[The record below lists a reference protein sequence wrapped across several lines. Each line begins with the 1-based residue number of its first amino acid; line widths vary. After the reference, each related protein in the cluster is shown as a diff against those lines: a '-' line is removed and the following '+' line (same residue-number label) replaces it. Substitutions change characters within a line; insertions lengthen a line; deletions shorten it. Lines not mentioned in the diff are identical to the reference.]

1 MTALGVQGGNWV
13 LVGDGG
19 LKGPSRRSPRDE
31 ETVNGKW
38 SFKEK
43 GCHGVSAGGWETQ
56 DIKLL

>member
-1 MTALGVQGGNWV
+1 MTALGVEGGNWV

-43 GCHGVSAGGWETQ
+43 GCHGVSAGG
-56 DIKLL
+56 